1 MSFLDGV
8 YLLDGLTPEEK
19 QDLTNFCQSR
29 IIPKA
34 EVLFSEGDEANA
46 MYILKTWAVN
56 IYRNIWGKQ
65 TFLWAVQAQEIFWEM
80 ALFVNDGKRMGTAIA
95 DENCE
100 VIILLSFSVKQL
112 IEKSPQIMD
121 KIQKIIDERVLK
133 NKILEEKV
141 RGI

>member
-1 MSFLDGV
+1 MNFLDGV

-19 QDLTNFCQSR
+19 QDLSNFCQMR
-29 IIPKA
+29 TIPKA
-34 EVLFSEGDEANA
+34 EVLFSEWDEANA
-46 MYILKTWAVN
+46 MYILKTGAVN
-56 IYRNIWGKQ
+56 IYRNISGKQ
-65 TFLWAVQAQEIFWEM
+65 TFLGVVQAQEIFWEM

-100 VIILLSFSVKQL
+100 VVILLSFSVKQL

-141 RGI
+141 RWI